1 MMLGLYVVT
10 DSESR
15 FRRSLCNFIYTWL
28 PRLRSRRRFDAL
40 NSETSM
46 HREISADRWDARDTL
61 IEKRTSSTR
70 RRSVPFGL
78 SLPSDPFAPITMF
91 PSLTLSPCNRA
102 LTYPHMVPQPEV
114 FPVFFVR
121 PGIGPYFARLPTLHT
136 HASVLGVAFFRS
148 SHQDRRPSLSQGL
161 RLALTGSLCRSIAR
175 HPNSSRTGAPGGK
188 LMQDLNCSRI
198 QGRWRPFTGRFT
210 C

>member
-1 MMLGLYVVT
+1 MVYMILGLYVVT

-78 SLPSDPFAPITMF
+78 SLPSDPFTPITMF

-102 LTYPHMVPQPEV
+102 LTYPHMFPQPEV
-114 FPVFFVR
+114 EGTTLNF
-121 PGIGPYFARLPTLHT
+121 RLR
-136 HASVLGVAFFRS
+136 VV
-148 SHQDRRPSLSQGL
+148 SLSSSFG
-161 RLALTGSLCRSIAR
+161 RESALTLLVCLHCRRMPVYWA
-175 HPNSSRTGAPGGK
+175 
-188 LMQDLNCSRI
+188 
-198 QGRWRPFTGRFT
+198 
-210 C
+210 